1 MKVAL
6 DTNAEKRALDALRLS
21 SFKGLDLIHVKESLS
36 DMLEH
41 LTDQGMFDQY
51 TKHDI
56 SHVNGMLKLVD
67 DIIPA
72 KVVDVLTPTDWLMI
86 VLSIYF
92 HDLGMLITHKEYESR
107 DSCSDYNDYLLK
119 INEEA
124 YEKIADDKRDR
135 SKYQDYVRIN
145 HGDRIFDWINGVA
158 DLPDGSHAVKKILYD
173 LLHNLD
179 KRFRKDLALICRS
192 HQKDLLTDSA
202 FYNTKQQYEQDSDS
216 KVNLLYCA
224 AVLRTADLLHVT
236 SERTPDISFLI
247 VSPDNAYSRREW
259 VMQKSVSCIRPLDE
273 KNRQGVID
281 DTIERYRFEI
291 IANFTD
297 EDAYSHFMSYLD
309 YVESELKKTSQVC
322 RESARVNSNN
332 YIFPWT
338 GIERSNIS
346 TEGFLAKKL
355 RFELDE
361 KNILSLLTGHTLYSH
376 ANVVLRELT
385 QNAID
390 AGRLESQE
398 YKISS
403 GYTPKVF
410 IHWDSKKRL
419 LTVKDNGTGMSRDII
434 QKYLFKVGAS
444 RYQSDEFKRE
454 NPSFHSISR
463 FGIGILTCFMI
474 SDEILITTLYHGE
487 HQACQIKIKNLQ
499 GDYFMRTDVSAD
511 SILEG
516 KHGTTFALKVRD
528 GVVVENIE
536 EDLRKWIWFPKCE
549 VSLKIDEDAPLY
561 IGYESIRKAMQTIL
575 QKNAISDKSSSYEVK
590 VKTIGCVE
598 IAYIINKNDLYDSWT
613 LCSMKDILSDDFAP
627 IGICVEGVRV
637 TRETPGYNDRR
648 YVVMVNCTGPQS
660 PKTNV
665 ARDKFEQTPELV
677 EVIKSIYSTYLR
689 VVQEQSDDI
698 SQRYSLFWGASEA
711 SYSIDK
717 LCANRSEIDVF
728 TDKKCFDAQL
738 EFTNCL
744 MIDDGQECKILNLS
758 ELSDEVWTIESQAY
772 TSAIQLVQDVKN
784 CKKSPSLLIKE
795 IGLNENDNPGLIYTN
810 NNLAHYVGNL
820 FLDRYQVNAI
830 HVYHDTRKIELCW
843 KKGVDNWYWTSTKG
857 HFQYSHLFVNRIFV
871 QKNSEFKY
879 KKIGSESIIV
889 AGNNIFILE
898 DSPLN
903 EYMTKLFARTD
914 EGAKSILE
922 VVASYIA
929 NFLDNLISYYD
940 EDYDVYL
947 DDYDRDSWDSA
958 DREKF
963 RQIVKSITD
972 KDVVDYARYYKNP
985 NAAFFYI

>member
-1 MKVAL
+1 MVTTNSLAEQKAKEAMAL
-6 DTNAEKRALDALRLS
+6 SK
-21 SFKGLDLIHVKESLS
+21 FKGVNLQNVKESLAK
-36 DMLEH
+36 MLEH
-41 LTDQGMFDQY
+41 ITDQGMFDQY

-56 SHVNGMLKLVD
+56 SHIDGMLNLVN
-67 DIIPA
+67 DIIPHSVISA
-72 KVVDVLTPTDWLMI
+72 MTPTDWLMI

-92 HDLGMLITHKEYESR
+92 HDLGMLITHQEFNDK
-107 DSCSDYNDYLLK
+107 DNNHDYRDYLLS
-119 INEEA
+119 IDETS
-124 YEKIADDKRDR
+124 YEKLSADKRER
-135 SKYQDYVRIN
+135 AKYQDYVRER
-145 HGDRIFDWINGVA
+145 HGDRIYEWISSIG
-158 DLPDGSHAVKKILYD
+158 DMPDNSHAVKKILYD
-173 LLHNLD
+173 LLHSLD
-179 KRFRKDLALICRS
+179 KRFLKDLAMICRS
-192 HQKDLLTDSA
+192 HQEDIQNKATE
-202 FYNTKQQYEQDSDS
+202 FNIKQQYEQDSNS
-216 KVNLLYCA
+216 RVNLLYCA
-224 AVLRTADLLHVT
+224 AILRTADLLHVN
-236 SERTPDISFLI
+236 SERTPDISFMI
-247 VSPDNAYSRREW
+247 VSPENAYSKREW

-273 KNRQGVID
+273 KNRQGIID
-281 DTIERYRFEI
+281 GTIERYRFEI
-291 IANFTD
+291 VANFAD

-309 YVESELKKTSQVC
+309 YAECELRKTSLVC
-322 RESARVNSNN
+322 QESARVNSNN
-332 YIFPWT
+332 YYFPWT
-338 GIERSNIS
+338 GIERSNIT

-398 YKISS
+398 YKESS
-403 GYTPKVF
+403 GYVPKVD
-410 IHWDSKKRL
+410 IRWDSKNRI
-419 LTVKDNGTGMSRDII
+419 LTVKDNGTGMSSDII

-444 RYQSDEFKRE
+444 RYQSEDFKRE

-487 HQACQIKIKNLQ
+487 HQACRIKIKNLQ
-499 GDYFMRTDVSAD
+499 GDYFMRTDVPAD

-516 KHGTTFALKVRD
+516 RHGTTFVLKVRD

-536 EDLRKWIWFPKCE
+536 EDLRRWIWFPRCE
-549 VSLKIDEDAPLY
+549 VTLHIDEKEPILIGFESLK
-561 IGYESIRKAMQTIL
+561 KAMQTIL

-590 VKTIGCVE
+590 VKTVGCAE
-598 IAYIINKNDLYDSWT
+598 IAFIVNKNELYDSWT

-637 TRETPGYNDRR
+637 TKETPGYNDRR
-648 YVVMVNCTGPQS
+648 YVVMVNCTGTLS

-665 ARDKFEQTPELV
+665 ARDKFEQTPELT
-677 EVIKSIYSTYLR
+677 EVIKGIYSTYLK
-689 VVQEQSDDI
+689 VVQEQSSDI
-698 SQRYSLFWGASEA
+698 SKRYSLFWGASEA

-717 LCANRSEIDVF
+717 LCANRSEIEVF

-772 TSAIQLVQDVKN
+772 TSAIQLVQDVKD

-820 FLDRYQVNAI
+820 FLDRYQVNSI
-830 HVYHDTRKIELCW
+830 VVYHDTRKIELCW
-843 KKGVDNWYWTSTKG
+843 KKGADNWYWTSTRG
-857 HFQYSHLFVNRIFV
+857 HFQYSHLFTSRIFV
-871 QKNSEFKY
+871 QKNSEFRY
-879 KKIGSESIIV
+879 EKIDSETIIV

-903 EYMTKLFARTD
+903 EYMTKLFTRTD
-914 EGAKSILE
+914 EAAKRILE
-922 VVASYIA
+922 VVASHVA
-929 NFLDNLISYYD
+929 NCLDNLVSFYD
-940 EDYDVYL
+940 EDYDLYV
-947 DDYDRDSWDSA
+947 DDYDRDSWESS

-963 RQIVKSITD
+963 RQLLKSITD
-972 KDVVDYARYYKNP
+972 KDVIDYARYYKNP
-985 NAAFFYI
+985 NAAFLYL